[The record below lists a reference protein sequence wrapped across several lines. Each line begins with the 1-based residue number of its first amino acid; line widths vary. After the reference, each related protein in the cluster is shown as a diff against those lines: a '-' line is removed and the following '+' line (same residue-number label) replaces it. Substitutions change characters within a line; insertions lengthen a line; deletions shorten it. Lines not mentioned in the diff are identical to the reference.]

1 VITTRRPRSHS
12 AAAVLENPDLETSNR
27 RLVGRLRCFW
37 IISWTQF
44 RVAGRW
50 LFVHFDGDDY
60 GLTVEVSLDHNVD
73 LALITEYGVA
83 EELRLSDR
91 DPRLGEMLSY

>member
-1 VITTRRPRSHS
+1 
-12 AAAVLENPDLETSNR
+12 
-27 RLVGRLRCFW
+27 
-37 IISWTQF
+37 
-44 RVAGRW
+44 
-50 LFVHFDGDDY
+50 VHFDGDDY